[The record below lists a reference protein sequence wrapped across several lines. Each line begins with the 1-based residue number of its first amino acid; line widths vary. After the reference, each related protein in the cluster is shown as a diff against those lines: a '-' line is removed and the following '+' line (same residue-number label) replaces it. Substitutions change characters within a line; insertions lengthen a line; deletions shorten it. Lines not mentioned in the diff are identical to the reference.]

1 MHDRFDRRD
10 ERARASEAPEPID
23 PTEEILLV
31 DLDDLTG
38 VGDEPRAVGTGQGR
52 AFAIGQWGPRR
63 NLLASGEVL
72 STSLPIS
79 ARLAYDAFCDVDAI
93 PRWLSFVES
102 VRVSSWTPDGRA
114 TRASFV
120 GRLQRGALH
129 YTLFYRHSDAEHA
142 VSWGTAPG
150 ATTLIAGRAQ
160 FLPLGERATLME
172 YELTVELPEDALL
185 PWEDP
190 FSGRH
195 ATSVVMN
202 DFREYVIG
210 VHGRRRS

>member
-10 ERARASEAPEPID
+10 PRSGARAPESID

-31 DLDDLTG
+31 ELDDVTG
-38 VGDEPRAVGTGQGR
+38 VEDEPRAAGTGQGR

-72 STSLPIS
+72 STSLPLG
-79 ARLAYDAFCDVDAI
+79 ADLAYQAFCDIDAV
-93 PRWLSFVES
+93 PRWFTFVES
-102 VRVSSWTPDGRA
+102 VRVVSWTPDGRP
-114 TRASFV
+114 TRAAFV
-120 GRLQRGALH
+120 GRVQKGPIP
-129 YTLFYRHSDAEHA
+129 YTLFYRYSDAERA

-150 ATTLIAGRAQ
+150 AATLVAGRAQ
-160 FLPLGERATLME
+160 FVPLGERATLME

-190 FSGRH
+190 FAGRH

-210 VHGRRRS
+210 VHGRRI